1 MLVLN
6 LILAAVIAAL
16 VVTAKRLVLG
26 DEDFSELGLSDK
38 YVVSGVAI
46 GLIAGI
52 ICYVT
57 PKLGEGSIIL
67 APLFLAVMIG
77 LLVWLVYWWNVE
89 GGSLKEM
96 IPFILLVFL
105 FCFVMKV
112 PAYAFSTIIGI
123 PFIASLVSVAPLF
136 AGIIAIFLM
145 VYNYLNFLY
154 TEIDDTDSER
164 KRHKS
169 LGWLAVAALALL
181 LTFTLA
187 TQVDWAMTGD
197 GLLAAKNSL
206 VAEASDEGA
215 EAGVDADIDS
225 DEDMSTWHFY
235 NSELQNDQDE
245 SNDFNFGPNPG
256 NLTASEYDADFRERL
271 RNDPALGAAAMAWA
285 DANLGTRY
293 LGEFYE
299 SCKGDWAKTINA
311 SKEIFRNDPELYNDT
326 LEAFFK
332 MLDSAE
338 VKVTDGN
345 NLDDQ
350 MYMNP
355 YTVDGIPDVIV
366 METPDHT
373 GTFLTYVF
381 TIKGT
386 GVVEVSYR
394 TECGYQPTNVE
405 EIMKITPQDKPSN
418 PDKPDKPSKPDKPDK
433 PSKPDKP
440 DKPSNPKYKKDPS
453 KAPKKNTEPNDD
465 KGPGENTNNP
475 SDPQHSTKD
484 TKDSSSSMTYDE
496 YKKDVESKK
505 ETNKTQKTGSDSNK
519 PSTPAPKQD
528 TKVDNNGDKGTGN
541 GGINTPTPTKDKAKE
556 AETGKEIKNS
566 PGEAWGGPSD

>member
-1 MLVLN
+1 MLLMSI
-6 LILAAVIAAL
+6 ILAVVIAAL
-16 VVTAKRLVLG
+16 VVTAKRLVVG
-26 DEDFSELGLSDK
+26 VEEFSELGLSDK
-38 YVVSGVAI
+38 YAIAVVVGLIVGAINYFSGNYLEGTVFLAPIFMVVLI
-46 GLIAGI
+46 GLVVWLTNWWIADGGRW
-52 ICYVT
+52 VEMV
-57 PKLGEGSIIL
+57 PFIIL
-67 APLFLAVMIG
+67 VI
-77 LLVWLVYWWNVE
+77 
-89 GGSLKEM
+89 
-96 IPFILLVFL
+96 L
-105 FCFVMKV
+105 FCLVMKA
-112 PAYAFSTIIGI
+112 PAYAFTSIIGI
-123 PFIASLVSVAPLF
+123 PLVASLVNLVPLF
-136 AGIIAIFLM
+136 TAIIAVFLM
-145 VYNYLNFLY
+145 VYDYLKFLY
-154 TEIDDTDSER
+154 LEMDDTDSQR
-164 KRHKS
+164 KTHKG
-169 LGWLAVAALALL
+169 LGWLAVAIMALL
-181 LTFTLA
+181 LTTTLA
-187 TQVDWAMTGD
+187 TGLDWSSD
-197 GLLAAKNSL
+197 GVFASRGNV
-206 VAEASDEGA
+206 VAEASDEGV
-215 EAGVDADIDS
+215 EASS
-225 DEDMSTWHFY
+225 DVASDVEWTFY
-235 NSELQNDQDE
+235 NTLLQNDQDE

-256 NLTASEYDADFRERL
+256 NLTATEYDTDFRERL

-311 SKEIFRNDPELYNDT
+311 SKEIFRKNPELYTET
-326 LEAFFK
+326 LNAFFK

-386 GVVEVSYR
+386 GKVEVSYR

-556 AETGKEIKNS
+556 ADTGKEINNS

>member
-1 MLVLN
+1 
-6 LILAAVIAAL
+6 
-16 VVTAKRLVLG
+16 
-26 DEDFSELGLSDK
+26 
-38 YVVSGVAI
+38 
-46 GLIAGI
+46 
-52 ICYVT
+52 
-57 PKLGEGSIIL
+57 
-67 APLFLAVMIG
+67 
-77 LLVWLVYWWNVE
+77 
-89 GGSLKEM
+89 
-96 IPFILLVFL
+96 
-105 FCFVMKV
+105 
-112 PAYAFSTIIGI
+112 
-123 PFIASLVSVAPLF
+123 
-136 AGIIAIFLM
+136 
-145 VYNYLNFLY
+145 
-154 TEIDDTDSER
+154 
-164 KRHKS
+164 
-169 LGWLAVAALALL
+169 
-181 LTFTLA
+181 
-187 TQVDWAMTGD
+187 MTGD

-215 EAGVDADIDS
+215 EANADVVS

-256 NLTASEYDADFRERL
+256 DLTATEYDADFRERL

-311 SKEIFRNDPELYNDT
+311 SKEIFRKDPELYTET
-326 LEAFFK
+326 LNAFFK
-332 MLDSAE
+332 MLDSAD

-355 YTVDGIPDVIV
+355 YTVDGVPDVIV

-405 EIMKITPQDKPSN
+405 EIMKITPQDKPSE

-440 DKPSNPKYKKDPS
+440 DNPDKPKYKKDPS

-484 TKDSSSSMTYDE
+484 TKDSSSSGNDST
-496 YKKDVESKK
+496 KKDK
-505 ETNKTQKTGSDSNK
+505 ETNKDQKTGSDSNQ

-528 TKVDNNGDKGTGN
+528 TKVDNNGDK
-541 GGINTPTPTKDKAKE
+541 INSKTPEKAKSD
-556 AETGKEIKNS
+556 EIKNDS
-566 PGEAWGGPSD
+566 AGEAWGGPSD